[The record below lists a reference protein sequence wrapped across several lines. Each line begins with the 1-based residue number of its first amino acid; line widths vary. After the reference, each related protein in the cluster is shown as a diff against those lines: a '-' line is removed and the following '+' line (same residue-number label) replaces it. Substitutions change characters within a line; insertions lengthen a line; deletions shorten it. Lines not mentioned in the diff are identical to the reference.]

1 MATCSLRST
10 QCILGDQLRRS
21 TRCTDA
27 CWEYVKIEAVP
38 LSHMC
43 AFMSYECASKCEAP
57 QNSTCFYI
65 GVGRFFNVFYPSDS
79 CHDVKDLTRCFCGKD
94 AFETSM
100 RVRACQS
107 LRSFHLTCDSGESR
121 VTRIRAICKYMSHSK
136 GSMYPMPCHVDS
148 GHAKTVRLRPPCAVC
163 WRLMLI

>member
-1 MATCSLRST
+1 MHPWRST
-10 QCILGDQLRRS
+10 TKKYKMHWRLLGICKNWGRAIKS
-21 TRCTDA
+21 
-27 CWEYVKIEAVP
+27 YVCVYVIWVRIK
-38 LSHMC
+38 MWG
-43 AFMSYECASKCEAP
+43 ASKL
-57 QNSTCFYI
+57 NMFLYW
-65 GVGRFFNVFYPSDS
+65 VGRFFNVFYPSDS

-163 WRLMLI
+163 WRLMLIWKNIL